1 MSKQLLILSNFQ
13 TLKEYPKL
21 VYNSIIIIFLP
32 TFDFRFSSISFS
44 VIIRIESKS
53 KIIAYGVICCSY
65 NLIIIKSLFTVK
77 TFGHGPSN
85 LDFSPT
91 PIRHGL
97 SKENFCVSQ
106 HRWEPGFTK
115 TKQKVAYRVSKQVLD

>member
-32 TFDFRFSSISFS
+32 TFDFRFQASHFQSLSEKQDYCLWCHLLQLQFDHHQ
-44 VIIRIESKS
+44 VIIYR
-53 KIIAYGVICCSY
+53 
-65 NLIIIKSLFTVK
+65 
-77 TFGHGPSN
+77 
-85 LDFSPT
+85 
-91 PIRHGL
+91 
-97 SKENFCVSQ
+97 ENF
-106 HRWEPGFTK
+106 WAWPLKPGFFANSHSTWTIKRKFLCITTQVGTRLYNK